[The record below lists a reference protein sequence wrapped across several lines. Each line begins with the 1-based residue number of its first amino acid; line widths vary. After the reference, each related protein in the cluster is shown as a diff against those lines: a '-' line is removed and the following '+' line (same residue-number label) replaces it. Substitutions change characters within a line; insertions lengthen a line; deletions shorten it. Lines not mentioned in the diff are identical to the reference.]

1 MIWDS
6 PMRVA
11 LIVVAIAFTA
21 SPSYASPSC
30 MTMPEARA
38 AFPGK
43 HLWWHGPNKCWDAT
57 PGRRQFAKQIKARET
72 QREIQRDAQREAR
85 KAAREPQP
93 ESASVDEKKPPNW
106 TQDSRWRE
114 AMSRMRAE
122 DDAALQSS
130 APARASVELGEALA
144 EPPRMNWRDRWV
156 DVAQNVPLIVD
167 KSDPVARLAAAAPGV
182 DPIVTPVRVMLA
194 LLAFVL
200 MLGIVEILNRG
211 TLGKWR
217 GLDRAQFR
225 YALLRFSIILR
236 KSVAR
241 LR

>member
-1 MIWDS
+1 
-6 PMRVA
+6 MRVA

-21 SPSYASPSC
+21 SPSHASPSC
-30 MTMPEARA
+30 MTMAEARA

-57 PGRRQFAKQIKARET
+57 PGRRQFAKQIRAREIQRET
-72 QREIQRDAQREAR
+72 QRETQREAQREAR
-85 KAAREPQP
+85 KAAREAQP
-93 ESASVDEKKPPNW
+93 ETASADEKKPPNW

-130 APARASVELGEALA
+130 APARASADMSEPPS
-144 EPPRMNWRDRWV
+144 PPRMDWRDRWV
-156 DVAQNVPLIVD
+156 DVAQGVPLIVD
-167 KSDPVARLAAAAPGV
+167 KSEPVARLTAAAPGV

-211 TLGKWR
+211 TLGKWQ
-217 GLDRAQFR
+217 GPDRARVR
-225 YALLRFSIILR
+225 YALLRFSMMLR